1 MTDSVT
7 TVVRVRVVCVSIV
20 TLPLT
25 LTLTLTLTPTLTLT
39 IAVSS
44 EPQQMVSETIPALA
58 TAAIV
63 LAAQSRSQRY
73 VGYAK

>member
-1 MTDSVT
+1 MEITFAAVAMLG
-7 TVVRVRVVCVSIV
+7 VVCGSIW
-20 TLPLT
+20 TQP

>member
-1 MTDSVT
+1 MCW
-7 TVVRVRVVCVSIV
+7 VRVRLVCGSIW
-20 TLPLT
+20 TQP